1 MLFNLNIN
9 FLLNMVMN
17 PLHFYILI
25 TKKICLHFF
34 ISSRLFLCLI
44 WSFWFINFLSGP
56 TIFIMFCNSKLIKFN
71 MLTALLERVPFTA
84 RMYLIYLMTTR
95 MFQYTTS
102 RSMRLQ
108 IWFRK
113 VRIISSR
120 LHLF

>member
-44 WSFWFINFLSGP
+44 WSFWFINFLSRP